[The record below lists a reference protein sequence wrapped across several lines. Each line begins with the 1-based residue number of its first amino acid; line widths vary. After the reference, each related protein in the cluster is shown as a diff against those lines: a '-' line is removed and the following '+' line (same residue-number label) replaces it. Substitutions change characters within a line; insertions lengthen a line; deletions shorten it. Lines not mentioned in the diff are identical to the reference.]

1 MNDHNCKSANP
12 TEIRSYNTSDL
23 NAKRASHFAAD
34 PSAIL
39 IRMPEVM
46 AIVGLARPTI
56 YKLMQQADSGFPL
69 PVKLSASNARSAP
82 VAWVLAEVL
91 DWTRAR
97 IADRDKV
104 AA

>member
-1 MNDHNCKSANP
+1 MKDHTRKYANP
-12 TEIRSYNTSDL
+12 TEIRSYETSDL
-23 NAKRASHFAAD
+23 STKRTSHPAAD

-46 AIVGLARPTI
+46 GIVGLARPTI

-69 PVKLSASNARSAP
+69 PVKLSASSARSAP

-97 IADRDKV
+97 IAARDRV

>member
-1 MNDHNCKSANP
+1 MKDHTRKYANP
-12 TEIRSYNTSDL
+12 TEIRSYETSNL
-23 NAKRASHFAAD
+23 SAKRTSHPAAD

-46 AIVGLARPTI
+46 GIVGLARPTI

-69 PVKLSASNARSAP
+69 PVKLSGSSARSAP